1 MWATLFV
8 ESSQQNSRP
17 SLPAPEVQALEPFS
31 GGAQLCSEWP
41 AHKTAVLHY
50 AITTCK
56 SCATTSNIS
65 IHFMQHIHSILKC
78 SIPFPASP
86 PSVTKQRVWPQ
97 HFLQVGLRL
106 ALQPRFPQE
115 FTSLTRCH
123 VKFKDSTYHPHV
135 STTFIVCV
143 SRIFASQTLDR
154 SKISKVLGHA

>member
-1 MWATLFV
+1 MRATLFV

-31 GGAQLCSEWP
+31 GGAALFRIASAQDSCVALCHHNMQVMCNHIE
-41 AHKTAVLHY
+41 
-50 AITTCK
+50 
-56 SCATTSNIS
+56 
-65 IHFMQHIHSILKC
+65 HFMQHIHRILKC
-78 SIPFPASP
+78 SFPFPASP
-86 PSVTKQRVWPQ
+86 PSVTKQHVWPQ

-106 ALQPRFPQE
+106 ALQPGFLQK

-123 VKFKDSTYHPHV
+123 VEFKDSTYHPHV

-143 SRIFASQTLDR
+143 SRIFAPQTLDR

>member
-1 MWATLFV
+1 M

-31 GGAQLCSEWP
+31 GGAQLCSELP

-50 AITTCK
+50 AITRCK

-86 PSVTKQRVWPQ
+86 PSVTKQHVWPQ

-106 ALQPRFPQE
+106 ALQPGLCKSSQVRPDV
-115 FTSLTRCH
+115 TSNLKT
-123 VKFKDSTYHPHV
+123 PHIIRM
-135 STTFIVCV
+135 SPLHLSCVCV
-143 SRIFASQTLDR
+143 YLRYLHLKHLTEVR
-154 SKISKVLGHA
+154 